1 MKFGQTVECDMCG
14 ADITADGN
22 YTMSKDK
29 KKKVGGDVIL
39 IESIVCPRC
48 GAKFPYIVSDK
59 ETRKLIRSRKAYID
73 RILATMEREHLT
85 ANDPKIAKMLEENRR
100 LGREIEVK
108 VNALKDKYL
117 RDGGKKYGE
126 K

>member
-22 YTMSKDK
+22 YTVSKD

-39 IESIVCPRC
+39 IESTVCPKC

-85 ANDPKIAKMLEENRR
+85 ANDPKIANMLEENRR
-100 LGREIEVK
+100 LGREIESK

-117 RDGGKKYGE
+117 RDGGKKHG
-126 K
+126 KK

>member
-14 ADITADGN
+14 ADLTADGN
-22 YTMSKDK
+22 YTTSKD

-39 IESIVCPRC
+39 IESIVCPKC

-100 LGREIEVK
+100 LGREIEAK
-108 VNALKDKYL
+108 VSVLKDKYL
-117 RDGGKKYGE
+117 RDGGKKHG
-126 K
+126 KK

>member
-29 KKKVGGDVIL
+29 KKVGGDVIL

-48 GAKFPYIVSDK
+48 GAKFPYIVTDK
-59 ETRKLIRSRKAYID
+59 ATRKMIRARKAYIQ
-73 RILATMEREHLT
+73 RILTTMEHEHRPAT
-85 ANDPKIAKMLEENRR
+85 DPKIAKMLEENRR
-100 LGREIEVK
+100 LGREIEAK
-108 VNALKDKYL
+108 VSALKDKYL
-117 RDGGKKYGE
+117 RDGGKKHG
-126 K
+126 KK

>member
-29 KKKVGGDVIL
+29 KKVGGDVIL

-59 ETRKLIRSRKAYID
+59 ATRKLVRARNAYIQ
-73 RILATMEREHLT
+73 RILATMEHEHRT
-85 ANDPKIAKMLEENRR
+85 ATDPKIAKMLKENRR
-100 LGREIEVK
+100 LGREIEAK
-108 VNALKDKYL
+108 VSALKDKYL
-117 RDGGKKYGE
+117 RDGGKKHGKE
-126 K
+126 